1 MDNSIAIQCLAQSCV
16 AGGAKAI
23 RTNLEHV
30 KAIAEV
36 VDVPLIGIK
45 KNLLKEMIRFIL
57 VLELHQQWM
66 KSIS

>member
-45 KNLLKEMIRFIL
+45 KIYKGKF
-57 VLELHQQWM
+57 
-66 KSIS
+66 

>member
-45 KNLLKEMIRFIL
+45 KSIKEMIRFIL

>member
-45 KNLLKEMIRFIL
+45 KNL
-57 VLELHQQWM
+57 
-66 KSIS
+66 